1 MKIELFSVD
10 GKKVMMI
17 ADENFSEGNQEIKFN
32 RESLTPG
39 IYFLQLQSNEGVAVK
54 KMVTE

>member
-1 MKIELFSVD
+1 MIEIFSMD
-10 GKKVMMI
+10 GKKVMTI